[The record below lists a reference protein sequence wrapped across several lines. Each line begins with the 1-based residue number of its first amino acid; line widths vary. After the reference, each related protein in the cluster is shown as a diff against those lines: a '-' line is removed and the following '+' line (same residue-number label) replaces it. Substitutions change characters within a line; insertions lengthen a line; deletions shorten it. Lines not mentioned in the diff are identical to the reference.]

1 MPAGG
6 PSVLRRLVSLR
17 VLVPRVSLLLG
28 LLPLFPRRGLPL
40 GLELLLPRVSLR
52 LARPLFGP
60 RVGVHLGRPRFVPR
74 GTLRL
79 VLLPAVIQLVFPLSQ
94 LGLPVSQ
101 LSPLL
106 GLKLLLPT
114 VRYCHADDP
123 TEVWP
128 AGSAAVAMGV
138 AGSGTRCRYV
148 HMPLM

>member
-1 MPAGG
+1 M
-6 PSVLRRLVSLR
+6 LRRLVSLR
-17 VLVPRVSLLLG
+17 VLEPRVSFLLG

-79 VLLPAVIQLVFPLSQ
+79 VLRPAVIRLVFPLSPLCQ
-94 LGLPVSQ
+94 LGLPLSK

-106 GLKLLLPT
+106 GLKLVLPT

-128 AGSAAVAMGV
+128 AGSAAVATGV